1 METDGP
7 VSLGGLDDPALIE
20 RVKSQDARA
29 HRVLFDRYYARV
41 LSFLQRRLRDR
52 ELAEETAADVFFEIW
67 RNAVA
72 FRGAS
77 LASTWIFGIAH
88 FKCLEA
94 DRRRRRMK
102 RSQVLPTNVEFLH
115 RVADPRDLVND
126 LGVRA
131 ELRQVQGMLAR
142 LPVEQRATVELALI
156 EGLGYDEIAARL
168 GVPEGTIK
176 ARVARARARLRSGIG
191 LAAEEE
197 A

>member
-1 METDGP
+1 MDTDVPGT
-7 VSLGGLDDPALIE
+7 LGALDDDALIE
-20 RVKSQDARA
+20 RVKAQDARA
-29 HRVLFDRYYARV
+29 HRVLFDRYYTRV
-41 LSFLQRRLRDR
+41 FSFLQRRLRDP
-52 ELAEETAADVFFEIW
+52 ELSEETAADVFFEIW
-67 RNAVA
+67 RNAAA

-102 RSQVLPTNVEFLH
+102 RSQVMPTNVEFLH
-115 RVADPRDLVND
+115 RVADERSLAGDLD
-126 LGVRA
+126 AREG
-131 ELRQVQGMLAR
+131 LRQVWTLLRR
-142 LPVEQRATVELALI
+142 LPPDQRTTIELALV
-156 EGLGYDEIAARL
+156 EGLAYDEIATRL

-197 A
+197 Q